1 MGAGTAAGWWAM
13 SQEAREAASWGA
25 CVPDKAPLMVGG
37 GFWLPGMGEGVRNV
51 ERGGGVRMALASCP
65 GPQHGRG
72 QGAELRRA
80 GGEVDRGAATL
91 ELAATLAK
99 SYYGRQWIT

>member
-1 MGAGTAAGWWAM
+1 
-13 SQEAREAASWGA
+13 
-25 CVPDKAPLMVGG
+25 
-37 GFWLPGMGEGVRNV
+37 MGEGVRNV